1 MARSVAVNAQSKEKT
16 TGGATSHRSGL
27 LEKPV
32 IALGT
37 TALQAIIS
45 QGFLKFD
52 AAQISYLPL
61 PGSTSRA

>member
-1 MARSVAVNAQSKEKT
+1 MVNAHSKEKT

-27 LEKPV
+27 LERPA

-37 TALQAIIS
+37 TAPQALNS
-45 QGFLKFD
+45 PGFVSFD
-52 AAQISYLPL
+52 EAQVFYLPL